1 MKGGWFSIVS
11 YLLLYK
17 TDAVILNHYSTLIDY
32 SVILVTVL
40 ETTQITN
47 FVFRVSRMLKDRINY
62 EKGLLQIPALA
73 ILGFSALSF
82 IPFVKYIAALIL

>member
-1 MKGGWFSIVS
+1 VKGGGFSVVS
-11 YLLLYK
+11 YILLYK

-47 FVFRVSRMLKDRINY
+47 FVFRVSRILKDRINY
-62 EKGLLQIPALA
+62 ENGLLQIPALA
-73 ILGFSALSF
+73 ILGLSALSL
-82 IPFVKYIAALIL
+82 IPFVKYIAALNL